1 MSHLLAIACAL
12 PWVATPVVTL
22 VRARHSRSLGEESA
36 AAPDDAPLVSVV
48 IPARNEARNIERCV
62 RSALAADY
70 PRLEV
75 IAVDDHSSDATG
87 EILARL
93 AASDARL
100 RVVAPPPLPA
110 GWFGKQWACNAGF
123 LATRGDVIGFVDA
136 DTALAPDLVPRIV
149 NGMRTRDADFLTVL
163 GDQEMGTFWERL
175 VQPQVFAIMMAR
187 YGGTEVV
194 NESPRVADKIAN
206 GQCIFVTRDEYVAIG
221 GHGAVRDKVA
231 EDLSLAQLYF
241 SAGRRAF
248 VVLGLDQLSTRMY
261 TSLRELVEGWGK
273 NLYASGR
280 DTVPFGRV
288 GRFLYPAMLLLPSLS
303 GLVPPVL
310 LALSLLGMFGPS
322 VLLWSAVVSA
332 ANLAWWLLVYARL
345 GMSPLYAFL
354 HPLGAAALLYISAR
368 AIVRGRNVR
377 WKERDYVVT

>member
-1 MSHLLAIACAL
+1 M
-12 PWVATPVVTL
+12 VTPLVTL
-22 VRARHSRSLGEESA
+22 YRARHSRSLDDEA
-36 AAPDDAPLVSVV
+36 AVAPADAPLVSVV

-62 RSALAADY
+62 RSALASTY

-75 IAVDDHSSDATG
+75 IAVDDHSTDATG
-87 EILARL
+87 DILARI

-100 RVVAPPPLPA
+100 HVVVPPPLPP
-110 GWFGKQWACNAGF
+110 GWFGKQWACTAGF
-123 LATRGDVIGFVDA
+123 DAARGDIIGFVDA
-136 DTALAPDLVPRIV
+136 DTELSADLVPRIV

-163 GDQEMGTFWERL
+163 GDQEMGTFWERM

-194 NESPRVADKIAN
+194 NDSPRVADKIAN
-206 GQCIFVTRDEYVAIG
+206 GQCIFVGRDAYVALG

-241 SAGRRAF
+241 TTGRRAF
-248 VVLGLDQLSTRMY
+248 VVLGIDQLSTRMY

-288 GRFLYPAMLLLPSLS
+288 GRFLYPAMLLAPSL
-303 GLVPPVL
+303 GGIVPPVV
-310 LALSLLGMFGPS
+310 LALALLGVFGSS
-322 VLLWSAVVSA
+322 VLLWSALVTATNV
-332 ANLAWWLLVYARL
+332 AWWLLVYARL
-345 GMSPLYAFL
+345 GLSPLYALL